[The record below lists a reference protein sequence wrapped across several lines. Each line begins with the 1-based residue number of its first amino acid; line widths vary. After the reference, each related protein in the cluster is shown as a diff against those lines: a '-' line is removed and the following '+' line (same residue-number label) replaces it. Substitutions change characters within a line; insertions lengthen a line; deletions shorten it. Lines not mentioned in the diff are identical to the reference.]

1 MRDILIATHIADA
14 WGTADMKP
22 DDSREGQSS
31 WGNKVTDNLAYL
43 YWQML
48 QDKWVI
54 EAGAYQYNIPDD
66 WGLVGAWYVYYNGV
80 ASMLFSYMRVTSGA
94 EAHLALTLGDVAIG
108 TTYLDGGGSTQWPES
123 YLSVSPDI
131 PAGEYRLKLY
141 AKVLNGGDPKVS
153 RVTISTL
160 PTGV

>member
-1 MRDILIATHIADA
+1 MRNVLIATHIADA

-22 DDSREGQSS
+22 DDSREVQSA
-31 WGNKVTDNLAYL
+31 WAGKVTDDLAYL

-54 EAGAYQYNIPDD
+54 EPGGYAYNIPDD
-66 WGLVGAWYVYYNGV
+66 WGLVAAWYVYYNGV
-80 ASMLFSYMRVTSGA
+80 APMLFSYMRVTSGA
-94 EAHLALTLGDVAIG
+94 ETHLALSLGDVTIG
-108 TTYLDGGGSTQWPES
+108 SVYIGGGGSSQWPEA
-123 YLSVSPDI
+123 YMAVPPDI

-141 AKVLNGGDPKVS
+141 AKVLNGGDPKIS
-153 RVTISTL
+153 RIHISTL